1 MSYNQVLSYFD
12 IIYPALMDKKVK
24 NYIKLRQKFRK
35 IAAKYTLDE
44 NDRLWII
51 NPLNKNEEKNL
62 LYKIPLKIELNNL
75 LGNTHVIIVIVV

>member
-12 IIYPALMDKKVK
+12 IIHPARMDKKVK

-35 IAAKYTLDE
+35 IAAKYILDE
-44 NDRLWII
+44 NDRLCII

-75 LGNTHVIIVIVV
+75 LGNTHINNSIF

>member
-35 IAAKYTLDE
+35 IAAKYILDE
-44 NDRLWII
+44 NDRLCII

-75 LGNTHVIIVIVV
+75 LGNTHINNSIF